1 MAALSRPS
9 LRSSARKNHVPE
21 SPATDIALPS
31 RSTRR
36 MGKRT
41 RDSSVDNESNA
52 SSKRLKNS
60 PQERL
65 RGKGQPVKN
74 EPIRIPIRD
83 KKPVKPSQKSAVTH
97 GVTSRHPPAASQYS
111 VPDTSIDNVRNPPP
125 NTTSNGVNSASLQ
138 TAETLKQVEKR
149 SLRSHDGGSRSK
161 SELALYFP
169 NYDELVSIE
178 PKAAD
183 TLTPDTI
190 LHITDDPGTSKTT
203 SPPQN
208 RLSSSLP
215 ASKGK
220 KSVTNGSA
228 QTVEWSEATFTNL
241 TDATRI
247 DLSKLKIVGRV
258 IKKEPLDDDFYLKI
272 HRRLERQEK
281 QLRNIE
287 KERAMHEKVQLER
300 LLDGLKGHDWLRV
313 MGISGITD
321 GEKKAYEPR
330 RDHLIGEVRIL
341 LEKFRLWKE
350 EEKRRKVE
358 REEVNGDDEDDE
370 EVEEEDEE
378 GEDEGE
384 EEEEVEEDAEEE
396 VEDEE
401 QSEEPAESEGGVSD
415 GDPPEYSDIDASAL
429 QLRLEAARASQP
441 YIPSPSAVSSRPRLP
456 KAQPITYTQQSIT
469 SFFSKPYQRQ
479 AAIGNHRRG
488 RSRYAF
494 GHPLPEPEEQ
504 PFELPGDVL
513 TEEALAASERGRRAA
528 KRRRDAGPH

>member
-9 LRSSARKNHVPE
+9 LRSSARKDHVPE
-21 SPATDIALPS
+21 SHATDITLPS
-31 RSTRR
+31 RPTRR
-36 MGKRT
+36 QGKRT
-41 RDSSVDNESNA
+41 RDSSLDNESNA

-60 PQERL
+60 PQERA
-65 RGKGQPVKN
+65 RGKSQPLKN
-74 EPIRIPIRD
+74 VPTKLPFRD
-83 KKPVKPSQKSAVTH
+83 KEPVQPSQENAVTQ
-97 GVTSRHPPAASQYS
+97 GDKLRKAPVAKRHSTPNP
-111 VPDTSIDNVRNPPP
+111 SIDTVHNPPP
-125 NTTSNGVNSASLQ
+125 NTSSNNVNSARAQ
-138 TAETLKQVEKR
+138 TADTLNKIDKR

-183 TLTPDTI
+183 ALTLDTI
-190 LHITDDPGTSKTT
+190 LHITDDAGPSTAT
-203 SPPQN
+203 SPSKN
-208 RLSSSLP
+208 RLALRPPTSR
-215 ASKGK
+215 AK
-220 KSVTNGSA
+220 KSVMNGS
-228 QTVEWSEATFTNL
+228 VEVIEWSEETFTTL

-247 DLSKLKIVGRV
+247 DLSTLKSTGRAN
-258 IKKEPLDDDFYLKI
+258 KTDPLNDDFYFKI

-358 REEVNGDDEDDE
+358 KEETAEEEDDDDEDGAEEDDE
-370 EVEEEDEE
+370 EADAPDEEDE
-378 GEDEGE
+378 
-384 EEEEVEEDAEEE
+384 A
-396 VEDEE
+396 EDEE
-401 QSEEPAESEGGVSD
+401 QAESEAGVSD
-415 GDPPEYSDIDASAL
+415 GDPPDYSDIDASAL
-429 QLRLEAARASQP
+429 QLRWEAARASLPYPPSSSTFSQRSTAPKSQP
-441 YIPSPSAVSSRPRLP
+441 TS
-456 KAQPITYTQQSIT
+456 YTQQTIT

-494 GHPLPEPEEQ
+494 GQPLPEPDEH
-504 PFELPGDVL
+504 PFELPGDIL
-513 TEEALAASERGRRAA
+513 TEEALAARERGRRAA
-528 KRRRDAGPH
+528 KRRRDSGAG